1 MTALMGIGKSA
12 MFASYAALQTTGNN
26 IANANTVGYSRQHAE
41 LADAK
46 GQYTGSGYFGKGVNV
61 VTVTRAYDQHLTN
74 HAVASNS
81 VAASDAVRAEKL
93 GQLEEVFATGTSGIG
108 YSAGAFVN
116 SFVDLANT
124 PADGSAR
131 QVVLSQAQELAARF
145 RSAGEQVASLQTSV
159 AQDLKASVASV
170 NAMAKQVGA
179 LNREVAALAGTGQPA
194 NQLLDQR
201 DQLVAGIAK
210 LINVTTVKADDGSVG
225 LFIGGGQNLVLG
237 SDVSTLKAIPDAFD
251 PARLQIALV
260 EGAKERLLPEDAF
273 AGGSI
278 SGLLHFQNTD
288 IVDAKNLLGQM
299 AAAISAKVNAQ
310 QALGLDLRQPAGSGA
325 PIFAVGAARVLGASA
340 NTGTA
345 ALAISVSNGSQLQP
359 SDYELR
365 FDGSA
370 YALTRL
376 ADKSAVVG
384 SPFTAAQLATGVAFD
399 GVSVQLTAGAARA
412 GDRFLLQPTALAAL
426 AMTTVL
432 ADPKGLAAASP
443 FTGSMGASN
452 TGTSSVA
459 SLTAISPAYNGSL
472 TASITFTSNTGDYA
486 WSLTNG
492 TSSTSG
498 TATWGAG
505 TPISLNGF
513 ELKLAG
519 VPRSGDT
526 VSVKPTVSVAGNN
539 GNALAMSRLGD
550 VPIVGVSSSSVGMS
564 ITDAYADAIS
574 NIGVR
579 VQSGKATAG
588 ISQAIAAD
596 AETARANKTGVNLD
610 EEAARLIQFQQS
622 YQAAAKILQVA
633 QSIFETLLQAAGR

>member
-26 IANANTVGYSRQHAE
+26 IANANTVGYSRQSAQ

-46 GQYTGSGYFGKGVNV
+46 GQFSGAGYFGKGVNV
-61 VTVTRAYDQHLTN
+61 TTVTRAYDQHLTN
-74 HAVASNS
+74 HAVATNS

-116 SFVDLANT
+116 SFVDLANA

-159 AQDLKASVASV
+159 SQDLKAAVASV
-170 NAMAKQVGA
+170 NSMAKQIGA
-179 LNREVAALAGTGQPA
+179 LNREVAALNGTAQPA
-194 NQLLDQR
+194 NQLLDER
-201 DQLVAGIAK
+201 DQLVAEIAK
-210 LINVTTVKADDGSVG
+210 LINVTTVKADDGSMG

-251 PARLQIALV
+251 PARLQLALV
-260 EGAKERLLPEDAF
+260 EGTKERLMPEDAF

-288 IVDAKNLLGQM
+288 LVDAKNLLGQM

-310 QALGLDLRQPAGSGA
+310 QALGLDLRQPAGSGG
-325 PIFAVGAARVLGASA
+325 PIFAVGAARALGASA
-340 NTGTA
+340 NTGSAVLSIT
-345 ALAISVSNGSQLQP
+345 VTNGSQLKA

-370 YALTRL
+370 YAITRL
-376 ADKSAVVG
+376 SDQGAVTG
-384 SPFTAAQLATGVAFD
+384 SPFTAAQLASGVSFD
-399 GVSVQLTAGAARA
+399 GVSVQLTAGAAQA
-412 GDRFLLQPTALAAL
+412 ADRFLLQPTALAAQ

-452 TGTSSVA
+452 TGTSTVA
-459 SLTAISPAYNGSL
+459 ALTAVSPAYNGSL
-472 TASITFTSNTGDYA
+472 SAAITFTSNTGDYA
-486 WSLTNG
+486 WSLSDG
-492 TSSTSG
+492 TSG
-498 TATWGAG
+498 TSTWAAG

-513 ELKLAG
+513 ELRLAG

-526 VSVKPTVSVAGNN
+526 ISVKPTVAVAGNN

-550 VPIVGVSSSSVGMS
+550 VPLVGVSSSSAGMS

-579 VQSGKATAG
+579 VQSGKAAAG

-596 AETARANKTGVNLD
+596 AETARANKAGVNLD

-633 QSIFETLLQAAGR
+633 QSIFEAMLQAGAR

>member
-26 IANANTVGYSRQHAE
+26 IANANTVGYSRQSAQ

-46 GQYTGSGYFGKGVNV
+46 GQFSGSGYFGKGVNV
-61 VTVTRAYDQHLTN
+61 MTVTRAYDQHLTN
-74 HAVASNS
+74 HAVATHS

-116 SFVDLANT
+116 AFVDLANA

-145 RSAGEQVASLQTSV
+145 RSAGEQVAGLQTSV
-159 AQDLKASVASV
+159 AQDLKAGVASV
-170 NAMAKQVGA
+170 NAMAKQIGA
-179 LNREVAALAGTGQPA
+179 LNREVAALNGTGQPA

-201 DQLVAGIAK
+201 DQLVAEIAK

-260 EGAKERLLPEDAF
+260 EGAKERLMPEDAF
-273 AGGSI
+273 AGGTI
-278 SGLLHFQNTD
+278 SGLLHFQNSD
-288 IVDAKNLLGQM
+288 LVDAKNLLGQM
-299 AAAISAKVNAQ
+299 ATAISAKVNAQ

-325 PIFAVGAARVLGASA
+325 PIFAVGTARALGANA

-345 ALAISVSNGSQLQP
+345 ALSITVTNGSQLQP

-365 FDGSA
+365 FDGTA

-376 ADKSAVVG
+376 SDKSTVTG
-384 SPFTAAQLATGVAFD
+384 SPFTPAQLAAGVSFD

-412 GDRFLLQPTALAAL
+412 ADRFLLQPVAVAAQ

-452 TGTSSVA
+452 TGTSTLA
-459 SLTAISPAYNGSL
+459 SLTAVSPAYNGSL
-472 TASITFTSNTGDYA
+472 TAAITFTSNTGDYA
-486 WSLTNG
+486 WSLSNG
-492 TSSTSG
+492 TSG
-498 TATWGAG
+498 TATWAAGA
-505 TPISLNGF
+505 PISLNGF

-526 VSVKPTVSVAGNN
+526 ISVRPTVSVAGNN

-550 VPIVGVSSSSVGMS
+550 VPMVGISGNSVGMS

-579 VQSGKATAG
+579 VQSGKAAAG

-596 AETARANKTGVNLD
+596 AETARANKAGVNLD

-633 QSIFETLLQAAGR
+633 QSVFEAMLQAGAR

>member
-26 IANANTVGYSRQHAE
+26 IANANTVGYSRQSAQ

-46 GQYTGSGYFGKGVNV
+46 GQFSGSGYFGKGVNV
-61 VTVTRAYDQHLTN
+61 MTVTRAYDQHLTN
-74 HAVASNS
+74 HAVATNS

-116 SFVDLANT
+116 SFVDLANA

-170 NAMAKQVGA
+170 NSMAKQIGA
-179 LNREVAALAGTGQPA
+179 LNREVAALNGTGQPA
-194 NQLLDQR
+194 NQLLDER
-201 DQLVAGIAK
+201 DQLVAEIAK
-210 LINVTTVKADDGSVG
+210 LINVTTVKADDGSMG

-237 SDVSTLKAIPDAFD
+237 ADVSTLKAIPDAFD
-251 PARLQIALV
+251 PARLQLALV
-260 EGAKERLLPEDAF
+260 EGAKERLMPEDAF

-288 IVDAKNLLGQM
+288 LVDAKNLLGQM
-299 AAAISAKVNAQ
+299 ATAISAKVNAQ

-345 ALAISVSNGSQLQP
+345 ALSITVTNGSQLQP

-376 ADKSAVVG
+376 SDKSVVTG
-384 SPFTAAQLATGVAFD
+384 SPFTPAQLAAGVSFD
-399 GVSVQLTAGAARA
+399 GVSVQLTSGAAQA
-412 GDRFLLQPTALAAL
+412 SDRFLLQPTALAAQ

-452 TGTSSVA
+452 TGTSTLA
-459 SLTAISPAYNGSL
+459 SLVAVSPAYNGSL
-472 TASITFTSNTGDYA
+472 TAAITFTSNTGDYN
-486 WSLTNG
+486 WSLSDG
-492 TSSTSG
+492 TSG
-498 TATWGAG
+498 TATWAAG

-513 ELKLAG
+513 ELNLAG

-526 VSVKPTVSVAGNN
+526 INVKPTVSVAGNN

-550 VPIVGVSSSSVGMS
+550 VPLVGVSSNSVGMS

-579 VQSGKATAG
+579 VQSGKAAAG

-596 AETARANKTGVNLD
+596 AETARANKAGVNLD

-633 QSIFETLLQAAGR
+633 QSIFEAMLQAGAR

>member
-26 IANANTVGYSRQHAE
+26 IANANTVGYSRQSVQ

-46 GQYTGSGYFGKGVNV
+46 GQFSGAGYFGKGVNV
-61 VTVTRAYDQHLTN
+61 MTVTRAYDQHLTN
-74 HAVASNS
+74 HAVATNS

-93 GQLEEVFATGTSGIG
+93 GQLEEVFTTGTSGIG

-116 SFVDLANT
+116 SFVDLANA

-170 NAMAKQVGA
+170 NSMAKQIGA
-179 LNREVAALAGTGQPA
+179 LNREVAALNGSGQPA
-194 NQLLDQR
+194 NQLLDER
-201 DQLVAGIAK
+201 DQLVAEIAK
-210 LINVTTVKADDGSVG
+210 LINVTTVKEDNGSMG

-251 PARLQIALV
+251 PARLQVALV
-260 EGAKERLLPEDAF
+260 EGAKERLMPEDAF
-273 AGGSI
+273 AGGAI

-288 IVDAKNLLGQM
+288 LVDAKNLLGQM
-299 AAAISAKVNAQ
+299 AAAISAKVNGQ

-340 NTGTA
+340 NAGTA
-345 ALAISVSNGSQLQP
+345 ALSITVTNGSQLQP

-376 ADKSAVVG
+376 SDKSTVAG
-384 SPFTAAQLATGVAFD
+384 SPFTAAQLAAGVSFD
-399 GVSVQLTAGAARA
+399 GVSVQLTAGTARA
-412 GDRFLLQPTALAAL
+412 ADRFLLQPTALAAQ

-452 TGTSSVA
+452 TGTSSIA
-459 SLTAISPAYNGSL
+459 SLTAVSPVFNGSL
-472 TASITFTSNTGDYA
+472 TAAITFTSNTGDYA
-486 WSLTNG
+486 WSLSNG
-492 TSSTSG
+492 TSG
-498 TATWGAG
+498 TATWAAG

-513 ELKLAG
+513 KLNLAG

-526 VSVKPTVSVAGNN
+526 ISVKPTVSVAGNN

-550 VPIVGVSSSSVGMS
+550 VPLVGVSSSSAGMS

-579 VQSGKATAG
+579 VQSGKAAAG

-596 AETARANKTGVNLD
+596 AESARANKSGVNLD

-633 QSIFETLLQAAGR
+633 QSIFEAMLQAGAR

>member
-26 IANANTVGYSRQHAE
+26 IANANTVGYSRQSAQ

-46 GQYTGSGYFGKGVNV
+46 GQFSGAGYFGKGVNV
-61 VTVTRAYDQHLTN
+61 MTVTRAYDQHLTN
-74 HAVASNS
+74 HAVATNS

-116 SFVDLANT
+116 SFVDLANA

-159 AQDLKASVASV
+159 SQDLKASVASV
-170 NAMAKQVGA
+170 NSMAKQIGA
-179 LNREVAALAGTGQPA
+179 LNREVAALNGTSQPA
-194 NQLLDQR
+194 NQLLDER
-201 DQLVAGIAK
+201 DQLVAEIAK
-210 LINVTTVKADDGSVG
+210 LINVTTVKADDGSMG

-251 PARLQIALV
+251 PARLQLALV
-260 EGAKERLLPEDAF
+260 EGTKERLMPEDAF

-288 IVDAKNLLGQM
+288 LVDAKNLLGQM
-299 AAAISAKVNAQ
+299 ATAISVKVNAQ
-310 QALGLDLRQPAGSGA
+310 QGLGLDLRQPAGSGA

-345 ALAISVSNGSQLQP
+345 ALSITVTNGSQLQP

-376 ADKSAVVG
+376 SDKSVVTG
-384 SPFTAAQLATGVAFD
+384 SPFTPAQLAAGVSFD
-399 GVSVQLTAGAARA
+399 GVSVQLTAGAAQA
-412 GDRFLLQPTALAAL
+412 SDRFLLQPTALAAQ

-443 FTGSMGASN
+443 FTGSMGATN
-452 TGTSSVA
+452 TGTSTIA
-459 SLTAISPAYNGSL
+459 SLSAVSPAYNGSL
-472 TASITFTSNTGDYA
+472 TAAITFTSNTGNYA
-486 WSLTNG
+486 WSLSNG
-492 TSSTSG
+492 TSG
-498 TATWGAG
+498 TATWAAGA
-505 TPISLNGF
+505 PISLNGF
-513 ELKLAG
+513 ELNLAG

-526 VSVKPTVSVAGNN
+526 ISVKPTVSVAGNN
-539 GNALAMSRLGD
+539 GNALAMSKLGD
-550 VPIVGVSSSSVGMS
+550 VPLVGVSSGSVGMS

-579 VQSGKATAG
+579 VQSGKAAAG

-596 AETARANKTGVNLD
+596 AETARANKSGVNLD

-633 QSIFETLLQAAGR
+633 QSIFESMLQAGAR

>member
-399 GVSVQLTAGAARA
+399 GVSVQLTAGAAQA

>member
-26 IANANTVGYSRQHAE
+26 IANANTVGYSRQSAQ

-46 GQYTGSGYFGKGVNV
+46 GQFSGSGYFGKGVNV
-61 VTVTRAYDQHLTN
+61 TTVTRAYDQHLTN
-74 HAVASNS
+74 HAVATNS

-116 SFVDLANT
+116 SFVDLANA

-170 NAMAKQVGA
+170 NSMAKQIGA
-179 LNREVAALAGTGQPA
+179 LNREVAALNGTGQPA
-194 NQLLDQR
+194 NQLLDER
-201 DQLVAGIAK
+201 DQLVAEIAK
-210 LINVTTVKADDGSVG
+210 LINVTTVKADDGSMG

-237 SDVSTLKAIPDAFD
+237 ADVSTLKAIPDAFD
-251 PARLQIALV
+251 PARLQLALV
-260 EGAKERLLPEDAF
+260 EGAKERLMPEDAF

-288 IVDAKNLLGQM
+288 LVDAKNLLGQM
-299 AAAISAKVNAQ
+299 ASAISAKVNAQ

-345 ALAISVSNGSQLQP
+345 ALSITVTSGSQLQP

-376 ADKSAVVG
+376 SDKSVVTG
-384 SPFTAAQLATGVAFD
+384 SPFTAAQLAAGVSFD
-399 GVSVQLTAGAARA
+399 GVSVQLTAGAAQA
-412 GDRFLLQPTALAAL
+412 SDRFLLQPTALAAQ

-443 FTGSMGASN
+443 FTGSMSATN
-452 TGTSSVA
+452 TGTSTLA
-459 SLTAISPAYNGSL
+459 SLTAVSPAYNGSL
-472 TASITFTSNTGDYA
+472 TAAITFTSNTGDYN
-486 WSLTNG
+486 WSLSNG
-492 TSSTSG
+492 TSG
-498 TATWGAG
+498 TATWAAGA
-505 TPISLNGF
+505 PISLNGF
-513 ELKLAG
+513 ELMLAG

-526 VSVKPTVSVAGNN
+526 INVKPTVSVGGNN
-539 GNALAMSRLGD
+539 GNALAMSKLGD
-550 VPIVGVSSSSVGMS
+550 VPLVGISSNSAGMS

-579 VQSGKATAG
+579 VQSGKAAAG

-596 AETARANKTGVNLD
+596 AETARANKSGVNLD

-633 QSIFETLLQAAGR
+633 QSIFESMLQAAAR

>member
-26 IANANTVGYSRQHAE
+26 IANANTVGYSRQSAQ

-46 GQYTGSGYFGKGVNV
+46 GQFSGSGYFGKGVNV
-61 VTVTRAYDQHLTN
+61 MTVTRAYDQHLTN
-74 HAVASNS
+74 HAVATHS

-116 SFVDLANT
+116 AFVDLANA

-145 RSAGEQVASLQTSV
+145 RSAGEQVAGLQTSV
-159 AQDLKASVASV
+159 AQDLKAGVASV
-170 NAMAKQVGA
+170 NAMAKQIGA
-179 LNREVAALAGTGQPA
+179 LNREVAALNGTGQPA

-201 DQLVAGIAK
+201 DQLVAEIAK

-260 EGAKERLLPEDAF
+260 EGAKERLMPEDAF
-273 AGGSI
+273 AGGTI
-278 SGLLHFQNTD
+278 SGLLHFQNSD
-288 IVDAKNLLGQM
+288 LVDAKNLFGQM
-299 AAAISAKVNAQ
+299 ATAISAKVNAQ

-325 PIFAVGAARVLGASA
+325 PIFAVGTARALGANA

-345 ALAISVSNGSQLQP
+345 ALSITVTNGSQLQP

-365 FDGSA
+365 FDGTA

-376 ADKSAVVG
+376 SDKSTVTG
-384 SPFTAAQLATGVAFD
+384 SPFTPAQLAAGVSFD

-412 GDRFLLQPTALAAL
+412 ADRFLLQPVAVAAQ

-452 TGTSSVA
+452 TGSSTLA
-459 SLTAISPAYNGSL
+459 SLTAVSPAYKGSL
-472 TASITFTSNTGDYA
+472 TAAITFTSNTGDYA
-486 WSLTNG
+486 WSLSNG
-492 TSSTSG
+492 TSG
-498 TATWGAG
+498 TATWAAGA
-505 TPISLNGF
+505 PISLNGF

-519 VPRSGDT
+519 VPRNGDT
-526 VSVKPTVSVAGNN
+526 ISVKPTVSAAGNN

-550 VPIVGVSSSSVGMS
+550 VPMVGISGNSVGMS

-579 VQSGKATAG
+579 VQSGKAAAG

-596 AETARANKTGVNLD
+596 AETARANKAGVNLD

-633 QSIFETLLQAAGR
+633 QSVFEAMLQAGAR

>member
-1 MTALMGIGKSA
+1 MSALMGIGKSA

-26 IANANTVGYSRQHAE
+26 IANANTVGYSRQSAQ

-46 GQYTGSGYFGKGVNV
+46 GQFSGSGYFGKGVNV
-61 VTVTRAYDQHLTN
+61 TTVTRAYDQHLTN
-74 HAVASNS
+74 HAVASRS
-81 VAASDAVRAEKL
+81 VAASDAARSEKL

-108 YSAGAFVN
+108 YAAGAFVN
-116 SFVDLANT
+116 AFVDLANA

-131 QVVLSQAQELAARF
+131 QVVLSQAQELTARF
-145 RSAGEQVASLQTSV
+145 RSAGEQVSSLQTSV
-159 AQDLKASVASV
+159 TQDLKSGVASV
-170 NAMAKQVGA
+170 NALAGQVGA
-179 LNREVAALAGTGQPA
+179 LNREVAALTGTGQPA

-201 DQLVAGIAK
+201 DHLVSEIAK

-251 PARLQIALV
+251 PAKLQLALS
-260 EGAKERLLPEDAF
+260 EGGVQRLLPQGAL

-278 SGLLHFQNTD
+278 SGLVQFQNTD
-288 IVDAKNLLGQM
+288 LVDAKNLLGQM
-299 AAAISAKVNAQ
+299 AAAISSKVNQQ

-325 PIFAVGAARVLGASA
+325 PIFAVGAARVLTAGANS
-340 NTGTA
+340 GTA
-345 ALAISVSNGSQLQP
+345 TMALNVSNASQLQP

-370 YALTRL
+370 YSLTRL
-376 ADKSAVVG
+376 SDQSSVAG
-384 SPFTAAQLATGVAFD
+384 SPFTPAQLATGVAFD
-399 GVSVQLTAGAARA
+399 GVSVQLASGTAQA
-412 GDRFLLQPTALAAL
+412 GDRFLLQPTAVAAQG
-426 AMTTVL
+426 MKTVL
-432 ADPKGLAAASP
+432 ADTKGLAAAAP
-443 FTGSMGASN
+443 FTASLGASN
-452 TGTSSVA
+452 TGTATVA
-459 SLTAISPAYNGSL
+459 SLTAVSPAYSAGL

-486 WSLTNG
+486 WSLSNG
-492 TSSTSG
+492 TSG
-498 TATWGAG
+498 TATWVAG

-513 ELKLAG
+513 ELKLDG
-519 VPRSGDT
+519 VPRSADT
-526 VSVKPTVSVAGNN
+526 LSVKPTVSVAGNN
-539 GNALAMSRLGD
+539 GNALALSKLGD
-550 VPIVGVSSSSVGMS
+550 APMVGISSSSAGMS

-579 VQSGKATAG
+579 VQSGKAASG

-596 AETARANKTGVNLD
+596 AETARANKSGVNLD

-633 QSIFETLLQAAGR
+633 QSIFETLLQAAAR

>member
-46 GQYTGSGYFGKGVNV
+46 GQFTGSGYFGKGVNV

-201 DQLVAGIAK
+201 DQLVAEIAK

-251 PARLQIALV
+251 PARLQIALL

-399 GVSVQLTAGAARA
+399 GVSVQLTAGAAQA
-412 GDRFLLQPTALAAL
+412 GDRFLLQPTALAAQ

-526 VSVKPTVSVAGNN
+526 VSVTPTVSVAGNN

-579 VQSGKATAG
+579 VQSGKAAAG

-633 QSIFETLLQAAGR
+633 QSIFETMLQAAGR